1 MNINIGG
8 YKGFKKYSDRI
19 KSEWK
24 TFDVEPRA
32 DYVYDIN
39 SGLAFPFKDNE
50 VDVYYASMIFEHIMP
65 FRLNFVLSEIFRTL
79 KPQGLIRIV
88 VPDIEIGIDAYIK
101 RNLLWLSSSECPT
114 LDKEFPPTSLGKLMG
129 WFYTE
134 NQFKKGAMRQ
144 GHCMVYDWETLR
156 YYLQNNN
163 FMNIGRKSYGDC
175 SSVFHGKDFMRY
187 RNWALYAEASK

>member
-1 MNINIGG
+1 MKVNMGG
-8 YKGFKKYSDRI
+8 DKGFKKYSDRI

-65 FRLNFVLSEIFRTL
+65 FRLNFVLSEIYRTL

-88 VPDIEIGIDAYIK
+88 VPDIEIGIDVTPLLSRLCLFTENTSALIGYRSPLVGLLVGAACARIGYDFFAPG
-101 RNLLWLSSSECPT
+101 RFWLAVVMFAGGFAVGANLRRSRWTLCGLSSRRGC
-114 LDKEFPPTSLGKLMG
+114 
-129 WFYTE
+129 
-134 NQFKKGAMRQ
+134 
-144 GHCMVYDWETLR
+144 
-156 YYLQNNN
+156 
-163 FMNIGRKSYGDC
+163 
-175 SSVFHGKDFMRY
+175 
-187 RNWALYAEASK
+187 